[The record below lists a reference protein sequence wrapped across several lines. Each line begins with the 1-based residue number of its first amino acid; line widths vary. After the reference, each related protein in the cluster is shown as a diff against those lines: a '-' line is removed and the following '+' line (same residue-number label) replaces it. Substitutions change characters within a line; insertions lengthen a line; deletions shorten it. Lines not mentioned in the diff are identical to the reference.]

1 VSISPIGPIS
11 GTSPSAAP
19 LETEPV
25 DANAAAFSATFV
37 LAGESGA
44 LIQSVAAATLANP
57 PRKTDRIDEE
67 PEEPEV
73 EPVIHVA
80 ELEHVP
86 IVDEFA

>member
-1 VSISPIGPIS
+1 VSISPIDPIS
-11 GTSPSAAP
+11 GTSSAAAP

-25 DANAAAFSATFV
+25 NANAAAFSATFI

-67 PEEPEV
+67 SEEDEPG
-73 EPVIHVA
+73 PVIHVA
-80 ELEHVP
+80 EIAHVP